1 MNSIIILIAVL
12 LGWFLR
18 DLTINRV
25 KQHTKRAS
33 KRIRGNK
40 SSLVS
45 WAPPKS
51 EEETAEEK
59 VKEDF
64 RQHGNGA
71 G

>member
-25 KQHTKRAS
+25 KQPTKRAF

-45 WAPPKS
+45 WNPPKEPKQEAS
-51 EEETAEEK
+51 EEVISSLK
-59 VKEDF
+59 
-64 RQHGNGA
+64 
-71 G
+71 